1 MVIRV
6 LVFILFVSCL
16 PCPRAPPTQD
26 ALLPDSA
33 GSVFGS
39 SRAIWAPT
47 PVCRPAAPHRSRLH
61 GPAKTKFG
69 TNIDVGSCS
78 EEIVGR
84 TPVGKLNDDLFI
96 IFCGA
101 FSLKLISKEEIQIQ
115 PIFDDTMKGLRSSVG
130 PILHQIC

>member
-26 ALLPDSA
+26 ALLP
-33 GSVFGS
+33 
-39 SRAIWAPT
+39 
-47 PVCRPAAPHRSRLH
+47 AAPHRSRVH